1 MPLAQRHSCF
11 FCARQQWK
19 LGLDLISAVLYCDL
33 ESESDSLDGD
43 ARMYP
48 EFRIRMRRQNKKP
61 FAFIPLKF
69 LPFSGFTPINIFA
82 VFAERISKEEMDTK
96 SKSFVGNIIS
106 IAKYLFW
113 KNRIFTKMNIL
124 QCFY

>member
-1 MPLAQRHSCF
+1 M
-11 FCARQQWK
+11 
-19 LGLDLISAVLYCDL
+19 ISAVLYCDL
-33 ESESDSLDGD
+33 ESDSLDGD

-61 FAFIPLKF
+61 FALYLPLKF

-96 SKSFVGNIIS
+96 SKSFVGNITRMG
-106 IAKYLFW
+106 W
-113 KNRIFTKMNIL
+113 CPRTG
-124 QCFY
+124 